1 MSDLRPLPAFLKKN
15 GAIQVKRRSEPNFF
29 VQMFM
34 GTSKNSRYPVDAIE
48 LPANDSGSFPFRFI
62 NVHCRV
68 LRDWQREQFF
78 KVPLYQITLLPG

>member
-34 GTSKNSRYPVDAIE
+34 AIM
-48 LPANDSGSFPFRFI
+48 LALAILAIGAASAFY
-62 NVHCRV
+62 
-68 LRDWQREQFF
+68 W
-78 KVPLYQITLLPG
+78 LYMVGVA